1 MTMKAVIAR
10 DYGPIE
16 NLDYADWPEPE
27 AKGRTVVI
35 DAEAIGV
42 NYPDGLLVQGLYQAK
57 PPTPFVP
64 GMEMAGRVS
73 AVGEGVTKFKVGD
86 RVVSFTPLGAYAEKI
101 GVDESAVIALP
112 DGVSGADACAL
123 ICGYGTSHHAL
134 KQRAQLKP
142 GETLAVL
149 GAAGTTGLAA
159 IQIGK
164 VMGAKVIAIA
174 STPEKREI
182 AKAAGADIALGYENL
197 KDALKEATGGKGV
210 DVGYDP
216 VGGDAFDVLA
226 RAMAWNGRLLVIGF
240 TSGKIPQFPVNLALV
255 KGFSVVG
262 VFWGT
267 FTQKEPAAH
276 EENMRELI
284 GWQLAGK
291 IKPVI
296 EGTYPLSQAKDVLLR
311 IHDRAVAGKL
321 ILTPQDRT

>member
-1 MTMKAVIAR
+1 MKAIVAR
-10 DYGPIE
+10 DFAP
-16 NLDYADWPEPE
+16 LDALEYADWPEPV
-27 AKGRTVVI
+27 AGPRDIVI
-35 DAEAIGV
+35 EAEAIGV
-42 NYPDGLLVQGLYQAK
+42 NFPDGLLVQGLYQAK
-57 PPTPFVP
+57 PPVPFIP

-73 AVGEGVTKFKVGD
+73 AVGEAVTKFKPGD

-101 GVDESAVIALP
+101 GVDESQVIALP

-134 KQRAQLKP
+134 KQRAQLRP
-142 GETLAVL
+142 GETLVVL

-164 VMGAKVIAIA
+164 VMGARVIAVA
-174 STPEKREI
+174 STPEKREV
-182 AKAAGADIALGYENL
+182 AKTAGADIALGYENL

-216 VGGDAFDVLA
+216 VGGDMFDVLA
-226 RAMAWNGRLLVIGF
+226 RSMAWNGRLLVIGF

-267 FTQKEPAAH
+267 FTQKEPQAH

-291 IKPVI
+291 VKPVI
-296 EGTYPLSQAKDVLLR
+296 EGTYPLAEAKDVLRR

-321 ILTPQDRT
+321 ILRP

>member
-1 MTMKAVIAR
+1 MKAVVAR
-10 DYGPIE
+10 EYGPIE
-16 NLDYADWPEPE
+16 NLEYADWPEPK
-27 AKGRTVVI
+27 ATGRTVVI

-73 AVGEGVTKFKVGD
+73 AVGEAVTKFKVGD

-101 GVDESAVIALP
+101 GVDESAVIKLP
-112 DGVSGADACAL
+112 DNVSGADACAL

-134 KQRAQLKP
+134 KQRAQIKP
-142 GETLAVL
+142 GETLVVL

-164 VMGAKVIAIA
+164 IMGAKVIAVA
-174 STPEKREI
+174 STPEKREV
-182 AKAAGADIALGYENL
+182 AKAAGADITLGYENL
-197 KDALKEATGGKGV
+197 KETLKEATGGKGV

-216 VGGDAFDVLA
+216 VGGDMFDVLA
-226 RAMAWNGRLLVIGF
+226 RSMAWNGRLLVIGF

-267 FTQKEPAAH
+267 FTAKEPQAH
-276 EENMRELI
+276 EENMHELI
-284 GWQLAGK
+284 DLLVAGK
-291 IKPVI
+291 LKPVI
-296 EGTYPLSQAKDVLLR
+296 EGIYPLAEAKDVLRR

-321 ILTPQDRT
+321 ILKP

>member
-1 MTMKAVIAR
+1 MKAVIAR
-10 DYGPIE
+10 EYGPIE
-16 NLDYADWPEPE
+16 NLDYGDWPDPIAE
-27 AKGRTVVI
+27 GRTVVI

-42 NYPDGLLVQGLYQAK
+42 NFPDGLLVQGLYQAK
-57 PPTPFVP
+57 PQTPFIP

-73 AVGEGVTKFKVGD
+73 AVGPDVKRFKVGD
-86 RVVSFTPLGAYAEKI
+86 RVVSFTSTGAYAEKI
-101 GVDESAVIALP
+101 GVDEGQVIPLP

-134 KQRAQLKP
+134 KQRAQLEP
-142 GETLAVL
+142 GETMVVL
-149 GAAGTTGLAA
+149 GAAGTTGLSAV
-159 IQIGK
+159 QIGK
-164 VMGAKVIAIA
+164 VMGAKVIAVA
-174 STPEKREI
+174 STPEKRAV
-182 AKAAGADIALGYENL
+182 AKAAGADIVLGYENL

-216 VGGDAFDVLA
+216 VGGDMFDVLA
-226 RAMAWNGRLLVIGF
+226 RSMAWNGRLLVIGF

-267 FTQKEPAAH
+267 FTAKEPELHA
-276 EENMRELI
+276 ENMRELV

-296 EGTYPLSQAKDVLLR
+296 EGTYPLSQASDVLRR

-321 ILTPQDRT
+321 ILAP

>member
-1 MTMKAVIAR
+1 MTMKAIVAR
-10 DYGPIE
+10 EYGPIE
-16 NLDYADWPEPE
+16 NLDYADWPVPE
-27 AKGRTVVI
+27 ATGRTVVI

-42 NYPDGLLVQGLYQAK
+42 NYPDGLLVQGLYQSK
-57 PPTPFVP
+57 PPTPFIP

-73 AVGEGVTKFKVGD
+73 AVGEEVTKFKVGD

-101 GVDESAVIALP
+101 GVDESAVMKLP
-112 DGVSGADACAL
+112 DAVSGADACAL

-142 GETLAVL
+142 GETLVVL

-164 VMGAKVIAIA
+164 IMGARVIAVA

-197 KDALKEATGGKGV
+197 KDTLKEATGGKGV

-226 RAMAWNGRLLVIGF
+226 RSMAWNGRLLVIGF
-240 TSGKIPQFPVNLALV
+240 TSGRIPQFPINLALV
-255 KGFSVVG
+255 KGFSLVG

-284 GWQLAGK
+284 AWLMQGK
-291 IKPVI
+291 LKPVI
-296 EGTYPLSQAKDVLLR
+296 EGTYPLAEARDVLAR
-311 IHDRAVAGKL
+311 IHNRAVAGKL
-321 ILTPQDRT
+321 ILKP